1 MCNVSHSYFQ
11 TYCLL
16 LITVWSLYAKI
27 ATSSSFHSCA
37 CMPLT
42 YQMLSIPSSSLI
54 LAGLGLLWPL
64 KYSRNIVPVGGPI
77 FKRTHGFCFLPLGA
91 QPPCCEE
98 TQAATFLW
106 RRIKGSSQESLLSY
120 QLTAINKLFTMWVG
134 ELRSRSIGLIWAT
147 PTETTQNWGKLPT
160 PNPAQIT
167 NSWTNS
173 FVLFFQAYWGI
184 IDSVPMNLTSFRF
197 HI

>member
-1 MCNVSHSYFQ
+1 MCNVSHCCFQ
-11 TYCLL
+11 TYCSL

-27 ATSSSFHSCA
+27 VTSNSFHSSTCI
-37 CMPLT
+37 PLT
-42 YQMLSIPSSSLI
+42 YQVLSTPSPSLI

-64 KYSRNIVPVGGPI
+64 RYSRNIVVPVGGPI

-120 QLTAINKLFTMWVG
+120 QLTAINKLFTLWVNQF
-134 ELRSRSIGLIWAT
+134 RSRSIGLIWAA
-147 PTETTQNWGKLPT
+147 EITQNWGKLLT

-167 NSWTNS
+167 HS
-173 FVLFFQAYWGI
+173 
-184 IDSVPMNLTSFRF
+184 
-197 HI
+197 